1 MLYLLD
7 FIQQLAEI
15 KFSKACLN
23 LFGQAPIKKSDNL
36 KGSHSV
42 MENIL

>member
-1 MLYLLD
+1 MLHLLD

-23 LFGQAPIKKSDNL
+23 LFGQAPIKKSDTSKVL
-36 KGSHSV
+36 
-42 MENIL
+42 IQ

>member
-23 LFGQAPIKKSDNL
+23 LFGQAPIKKSDTSKVL
-36 KGSHSV
+36 
-42 MENIL
+42 IQ